1 MIAVGRDD
9 RRNVVEVLVDNFD
22 VICAK
27 PNRKIGSPPRRST
40 ASALRRSSLLCP
52 PGCCQNEMSQSHARV
67 VRAAS
72 FQNGSQDTLESVPSA
87 KLLPG
92 LAAFY
97 EQQVSRCEDRGIDAR
112 SLPLSH
118 VAVRTRTW
126 RAYVEQ
132 RDELERHC
140 AANLENI
147 WNGRPISKLLLAEP
161 IPLGRVSL
169 ELVELIPPFH
179 QRVYRMGLEHIG
191 FVIGDDLEDFSRQH
205 RAVLTGQQ
213 FQSPRT
219 SPSTS
224 SSTTTRT

>member
-1 MIAVGRDD
+1 M
-9 RRNVVEVLVDNFD
+9 LV
-22 VICAK
+22 
-27 PNRKIGSPPRRST
+27 S
-40 ASALRRSSLLCP
+40 RSSR
-52 PGCCQNEMSQSHARV
+52 PGRLDPEREPRYAR
-67 VRAAS
+67 
-72 FQNGSQDTLESVPSA
+72 SVPSA
-87 KLLPG
+87 ELLPG

-118 VAVRTRTW
+118 VAIRTRTW
-126 RAYVEQ
+126 HAYVEQ
-132 RDELERHC
+132 RDALERHC

-191 FVIGDDLEDFSRQH
+191 FVIGDDLEDFSRRH

-213 FQSPRT
+213 FQGPENEPVYILFDDYTHVKFHPR
-219 SPSTS
+219 SLREACEREGRSFDGFQHAEWHVEDELAGPYAVA
-224 SSTTTRT
+224 